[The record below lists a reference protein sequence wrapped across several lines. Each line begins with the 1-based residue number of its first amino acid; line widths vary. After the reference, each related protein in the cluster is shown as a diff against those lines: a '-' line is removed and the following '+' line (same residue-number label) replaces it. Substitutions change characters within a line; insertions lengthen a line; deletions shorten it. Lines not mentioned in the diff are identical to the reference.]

1 MNKYKKKTK
10 KSILIFKCVFI
21 FFIFITILI
30 NILVDPYDVFLVSG
44 GHKRGYHIGH
54 MPGGGGHSHIIK
66 AAGIIKYKPET
77 IFLGSSVTDTGFRL
91 KGNFAHLQMT
101 KEITP
106 IEKLSYENGFG
117 LIYNASVRGGG
128 IPTAN
133 RYLEHAYINNK
144 NIKHVFIGIELP
156 LLLHHADG
164 TFNNNFISDN
174 KMIGK
179 TYKPLETI
187 FKYSLTKDVTKVSLK
202 TSKLFKFELPEID
215 ANKISTE
222 FKKAFQENNS
232 TLYTAPK
239 VIIYEKSAPIEF
251 IDELTTRE
259 LFLSNK
265 YTANFVKLY
274 RNDKER
280 FNLVLSELRKM
291 VQFLKN
297 KNIPFTL
304 FICPM
309 SPYNHAL
316 LHHTNNYDIIYDI
329 YSKLAEVTP
338 FYNFSKV
345 TIFSKNYNNSFFSG
359 DSVHFSSHVGE
370 TLSKYLLGK
379 LNKKKYLVTENNF
392 FKVVSELENDT
403 QKFIKNSKENNIYFS
418 KLDKNILKDHFN
430 LGHSLIYQHYGE
442 HFKKVVKKFDIVKL
456 YGSFYALPKREGKYD
471 LNELLLNQN
480 ENVLKSK
487 SLYTLIN
494 KIKK

>member
-1 MNKYKKKTK
+1 MNTYKKKTK
-10 KSILIFKCVFI
+10 KSILIFKCIFI
-21 FFIFITILI
+21 FLIFITILI
-30 NILVDPYDVFLVSG
+30 NILVDPYDVFLVSS

-77 IFLGSSVTDTGFRL
+77 IFLGSSVTDTGFRV

-106 IEKLSYENGFG
+106 IEKLSNENGFG
-117 LIYNASVRGGG
+117 LIYNAAVRGGG

-133 RYLEHAYINNK
+133 RYLKHAYINNK
-144 NIKHVFIGIELP
+144 NMEHVFIGIELP
-156 LLLHHADG
+156 LLLHYADG
-164 TFNNNFISDN
+164 SFNNNFISDN

-187 FKYSLTKDVTKVSLK
+187 FKYSLTKDVTRISLK
-202 TSKLFKFELPEID
+202 TSKLFKFELPEINV
-215 ANKISTE
+215 NKISTE
-222 FKKAFQENNS
+222 FKKALRGNNN

-239 VIIYEKSAPIEF
+239 VIIYKKSAPIEF

-265 YTANFVKLY
+265 YTARFVKLY
-274 RNDKER
+274 RKDKER
-280 FNLVLSELRKM
+280 LNMNLSELRKM

-297 KNIPFTL
+297 KNISFTL

-316 LHHTNNYDIIYDI
+316 LHHTNNYDIIYDL
-329 YSKLAEVTP
+329 YSKLAEITP
-338 FYNFSKV
+338 FYNFSKA
-345 TIFSKNYNNSFFSG
+345 TIFSDDYNNSFYSG
-359 DSVHFSSHVGE
+359 DSVHFSSGVGE

-379 LNKKKYLVTENNF
+379 LSKRKYLVTKNNS

-403 QKFIKNSKENNIYFS
+403 VKFIRNNKENSIYFS
-418 KLDKNILKDHFN
+418 KLNKNILKDHFS

-442 HFKKVVKKFDIVKL
+442 HFKKVVGNFDIIKL
-456 YGSFYALPKREGKYD
+456 YGSFYALPKRKRKYG

-487 SLYTLIN
+487 SLHILIN